1 MKKVAFAVEIL
12 RLRFGDFGV
21 FYLVVA
27 LEGFFQN
34 GTGAQ
39 VFDAGAENG
48 SGASRFAVL
57 VVEHGVGIVAQE
69 NCFSGFDIG
78 ERKHRNR

>member
-1 MKKVAFAVEIL
+1 MKEIAFAVEIL
-12 RLRFGDFGV
+12 RFRFGDFGV
-21 FYLVVA
+21 FHFVVA

-57 VVEHGVGIVAQE
+57 VVEYGVRVVAQE
-69 NCFSGFDIG
+69 NRFSGFDIG